1 MRQRGD
7 NVRLDVIDTGTGI
20 PADQQ
25 AEIFEAFRQ
34 LNNPARDSGLGL
46 GIGLAIV
53 SRLARLIGAELQVSS
68 RLGHGSRFSLLLPL
82 DRTTVADIAA
92 KSAPD
97 DPGGRILLIEDNAI
111 VRQGY
116 ELLLTPLG
124 I

>member
-1 MRQRGD
+1 M
-7 NVRLDVIDTGTGI
+7 GI
-20 PADQQ
+20 PADQR

-46 GIGLAIV
+46 GIGRAIV
-53 SRLARLIGAELQVSS
+53 SRLARLIGAEVQVSS

-97 DPGGRILLIEDNAI
+97 DSGGRILLIEDNAI

-116 ELLLTPLG
+116 ELLLILWGYEILAVATG
-124 I
+124 EESA

>member
-1 MRQRGD
+1 M
-7 NVRLDVIDTGTGI
+7 
-20 PADQQ
+20 
-25 AEIFEAFRQ
+25 
-34 LNNPARDSGLGL
+34 GL